1 MDLKSYKG
9 HTLLHLMYHSTRLS
23 ASSVIP
29 KKKNR
34 NYHPK
39 IWISVYGP
47 AEKLISDNH
56 GEFASK
62 DFMDMCET
70 LGIIV
75 KTNAAESPW
84 SNCLVERQNLVLSE
98 RLDKITD
105 ETDCDISLAVYW
117 CVNAKNSLDKN
128 LSRQYHVNDLSVK
141 LNRASAPLSKMRK
154 YVSCKNIKINLFCYF

>member
-1 MDLKSYKG
+1 
-9 HTLLHLMYHSTRLS
+9 
-23 ASSVIP
+23 
-29 KKKNR
+29 
-34 NYHPK
+34 
-39 IWISVYGP
+39 
-47 AEKLISDNH
+47 
-56 GEFASK
+56 
-62 DFMDMCET
+62 MCET

-141 LNRASAPLSKMRK
+141 LNRASASFPK
-154 YVSCKNIKINLFCYF
+154 

>member
-29 KKKNR
+29 KKKTR

-105 ETDCDISLAVYW
+105 ETDCDISLVVYW

-141 LNRASAPLSKMRK
+141 LNRASASFPK
-154 YVSCKNIKINLFCYF
+154 